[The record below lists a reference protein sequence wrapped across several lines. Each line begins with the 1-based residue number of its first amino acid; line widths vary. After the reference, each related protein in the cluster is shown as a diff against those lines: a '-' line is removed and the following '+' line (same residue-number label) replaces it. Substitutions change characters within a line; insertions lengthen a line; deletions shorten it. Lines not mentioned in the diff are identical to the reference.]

1 MQFHIAAIGRLKDP
15 LLAFFIRFPNP
26 FKASIKLNKNLEERR
41 LCRRLRV
48 GAVAPRLALRWK
60 VNLTE
65 PDRITFYGVHDREL
79 ESHADTMIQTEIQ
92 TEPIADER
100 DAGPSRTENEV
111 SVFDILVLLAG
122 HVRFIVRFVLGA
134 AVLAIVVSFLLP
146 IRYEAKI
153 VLLPPQQNSS
163 LSSALLG
170 QLGNMGSLAAL
181 AGGSLGIKNP
191 ADMYVSL
198 LTSRTVEDAMIQ
210 RFGLMAEYREK
221 RMSDARKEFE
231 RRTTAVA
238 GTKDGL
244 IRISVEDRDPK
255 RAAELANGYVEE
267 FRKLSASL
275 AITEAARRRLFF
287 EQQLQQ
293 AKDNLTGAEEAMRKT
308 QQSTGVLQIDSQARS
323 LIESAAV
330 LRAQVVAKQVQIQS
344 MRSFAAEDNPGLILA
359 KEELAALQTQLERL
373 AGSQHDVGSDIN
385 LSKGRVTESGMEY
398 LRRLRD
404 LKYHET
410 VFELLAKE
418 LEIAKL
424 DEARE
429 GAIVQV
435 VDAAVPPDKK
445 SFPPRLLIV
454 IAVTIFAFFVAVFW
468 ILLRKSWD
476 HTFELPENRQRMEA
490 IKERWKGKHEMV

>member
-1 MQFHIAAIGRLKDP
+1 
-15 LLAFFIRFPNP
+15 
-26 FKASIKLNKNLEERR
+26 
-41 LCRRLRV
+41 
-48 GAVAPRLALRWK
+48 
-60 VNLTE
+60 
-65 PDRITFYGVHDREL
+65 
-79 ESHADTMIQTEIQ
+79 MIQTEIQ
-92 TEPIADER
+92 TEPIADEKT
-100 DAGPSRTENEV
+100 AGPSQTETEV
-111 SVFDILVLLAG
+111 SLLDIFALLAG
-122 HVRFIVRFVLGA
+122 RKRFIVRFVLGV

-146 IRYEAKI
+146 VRYEAKI
-153 VLLPPQQNSS
+153 VLLPPTQSSS

-170 QLGNMGSLAAL
+170 QLGSLGSLASL

-221 RMSDARKEFE
+221 RMSDARKELQS
-231 RRTTAVA
+231 RTTAVA

-244 IRISVEDRDPK
+244 IRISVEDHDPK

-293 AKDNLTGAEEAMRKT
+293 AKDNLTAAEEAMRKT

-330 LRAQVVAKQVQIQS
+330 LRAQVVAKQVQIQG
-344 MRSFAAEDNPGLILA
+344 MRSFAAEDNPRLILA
-359 KEELAALQTQLERL
+359 KQELAALQTQLGQL
-373 AGSQHDVGSDIN
+373 AGSQHDTGSDIN

-404 LKYHET
+404 LKYYET
-410 VFELLAKE
+410 VYELLAKE
-418 LEIAKL
+418 FEVAKL

-429 GAIVQV
+429 GGIVQV
-435 VDAAVPPDKK
+435 VDAAVPPDRK
-445 SFPPRLLIV
+445 SFPPRALIV
-454 IAVTIFAFFVAVFW
+454 VLMTLLGFFVACAWCIVCESFRR
-468 ILLRKSWD
+468 LKSNPA
-476 HTFELPENRQRMEA
+476 ERQRLDA
-490 IKERWKGKHEMV
+490 LRAAFRTRTRI